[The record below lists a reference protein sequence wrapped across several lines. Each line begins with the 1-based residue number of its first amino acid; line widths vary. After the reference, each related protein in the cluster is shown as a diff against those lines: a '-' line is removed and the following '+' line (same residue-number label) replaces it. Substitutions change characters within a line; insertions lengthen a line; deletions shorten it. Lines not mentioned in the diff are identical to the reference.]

1 LPAPRF
7 PPSWKPHHADLVIR
21 GKATRSIGGVDKL
34 MEKKN
39 TVAMKRMA
47 SARSFSRDNYLA
59 YGRHINQKIQMQKA
73 GGSL

>member
-1 LPAPRF
+1 
-7 PPSWKPHHADLVIR
+7 
-21 GKATRSIGGVDKL
+21 